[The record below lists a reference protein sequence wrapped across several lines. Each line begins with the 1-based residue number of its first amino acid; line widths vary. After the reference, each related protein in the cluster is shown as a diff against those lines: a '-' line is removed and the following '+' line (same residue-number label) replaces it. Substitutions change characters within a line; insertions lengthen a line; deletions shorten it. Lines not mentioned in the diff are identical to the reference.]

1 MRRIVRLSLSILTLS
16 ILAVAGLALGA
27 AGAAAEAGG
36 PARVVIDQRTGTVVI
51 TGSVRIARVAVTS
64 GGLTVRTSEEPTVS
78 QPGPFSRAGKTVVT
92 PRTRVQV
99 DEGGGQGAG
108 KGGRL
113 VTLPENATIEELV
126 ARLNRLGLKPGEL
139 IQMLQAIKRAGA
151 LQAEIVVK

>member
-1 MRRIVRLSLSILTLS
+1 MRQIVRLFSLSIL
-16 ILAVAGLALGA
+16 AAAGLALGA
-27 AGAAAEAGG
+27 PGAAADAGG
-36 PARVVIDQRTGTVVI
+36 PARVVIDQRTGAVVI
-51 TGSVRIARVAVTS
+51 TGSVRISRVAVST

-99 DEGGGQGAG
+99 DEGGGKGTG

-139 IQMLQAIKRAGA
+139 IQVLQAIKRAGA
-151 LQAEIVVK
+151 LQAEIVVR